1 MDMSHVALV
10 ALHLKADEFTSYKL
24 HKNHALGV
32 KLQNLH
38 KILKCANSNDMIAL
52 ECDEDPSQLLIK
64 FESPNHDRV
73 CRFLMGLTIQDE
85 DSLQIPNTVYSN
97 QVVLPSSEFSRI
109 VRELQQISESV
120 RIETGKN
127 VVKFAVDGDV
137 TKGEIELRENN
148 SPDENVRVAIDVDQP
163 LS

>member
-1 MDMSHVALV
+1 
-10 ALHLKADEFTSYKL
+10 
-24 HKNHALGV
+24 
-32 KLQNLH
+32 
-38 KILKCANSNDMIAL
+38 MIAL

-64 FESPNHDRV
+64 FESPSHDRV

-97 QVVLPSSEFSRI
+97 QIVLPSSEFSRI

-163 LS
+163 LC